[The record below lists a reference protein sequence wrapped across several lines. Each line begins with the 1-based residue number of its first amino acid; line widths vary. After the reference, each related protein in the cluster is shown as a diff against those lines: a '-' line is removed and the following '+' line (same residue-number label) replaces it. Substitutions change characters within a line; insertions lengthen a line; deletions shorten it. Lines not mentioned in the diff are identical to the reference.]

1 LEIVGKIIKGLFV
14 AAFLSVYTPSLTKD
28 TGQSLTYQLHWES
41 PSQISTL
48 EGSEIKTMHFQN
60 AIHVSEFSY
69 MPIFPLTIN
78 KGIDQDI
85 VLEVLVSEPLTDQ
98 EFELVYTDSIEKK
111 PLIKWIHG
119 HDKGKSITR
128 AWIFPFYTDE
138 ITGQIHK
145 LISFSINYSPKP
157 ANNHPVSAYRIAD
170 AGTSVLSDGEWYKIG
185 VTERGIHMINADFL
199 RNIGIDPTGI
209 NPKNIRIYGNGAYV
223 LPQENHIDRP
233 SDLLENSIYVSGEED
248 SKFDENDF
256 ILFFGQSPHKLEF
269 QNIND
274 EYQLDY
280 IHNIYSDTTYYFLT
294 VSDSPGSRVG
304 IVNDLGNSFPQI
316 GSFDHLEYYEK
327 DHYNIL
333 SSGRE
338 WYGELFDIKTSY
350 EFIVPTEGLS
360 GNTALKIVSDVMSR
374 SYEPSSFTLEV
385 DGYNLGNQDMD
396 PVSEY
401 KYATKGSVRQD
412 LFETNT
418 SILNENINSIKIK
431 ISYNKSGTSALS
443 AGYLNYLNIWCKR
456 DLAGYNTQTYFQ
468 SIESTMNTNSTFTIK
483 EMDNSFIIWDVTDP
497 IHPNIQ
503 EYSEGSGSSTFGFKS
518 DTLRKYILF
527 NNENT
532 LLPAYIDKVN
542 NQNLHGLNVPEF
554 LIITHSDFLGPANRL
569 STHRNQRGISTEVV
583 TINELYNEF
592 SSGSQDVTAI
602 RDFIKYLYDAG
613 SGKLNSIL
621 LLGRGSYDYKDISPY
636 NTNYIPIYESR
647 NSLHPIYSYSSD
659 DYYGFLDVDEG
670 YWDESYTGDHTMD
683 VSIGRLPVITSV
695 EADDIINKIIV
706 YDSDPDTYGPWRNDI
721 YFVADDGDGTDGIRH
736 SNDADRLATM
746 VDTAYANFNIG
757 KIYVDA
763 YPQEILPNS
772 QLAPEVNEA
781 INDAIKSGAL
791 LLNFTGHGNEA
802 QWTLENILNLSMVA
816 SWENLR
822 RLPFLITATC
832 EYGRHDDPKIRS
844 GAEFA
849 LTNKRGGA
857 VGLLTTARPVF
868 ASTNFIL
875 NRSFYSQ
882 VFEKEEGK
890 YQTIGEIFRK
900 TKNLSLNGA
909 VNRNFS
915 LLGDPSMKLSY
926 PDQNIVIQKIN
937 EIPITEEVDTLKALK
952 NVVVSGN
959 LYDSDQNQLNSFN
972 GILSVAVYDKV
983 IQSKTLGTQDPVM
996 YYDERKSLIFKGDV
1010 TVNQGAFDFEF
1021 VVSKNIS
1028 YQLGEGKISMYA
1040 VNDEHNMDASGSNI
1054 EILVGGTSSDYPED
1068 NLPPE
1073 IYLYLEDTTFVQ
1085 GDVSSDHPRLI
1096 AEVFDEN
1103 GINITENDISQ
1114 GIVALL
1120 DDQNEFILN
1129 NFYTADID
1137 SYRSGKIEYQLSDL
1151 EEGRHYLTLKVWDV
1165 YNNMAEG
1172 YLEFL
1177 VGESEQFIIKNLIN
1191 YPNPFNEETTFSFE
1205 HNRSGEDLDIDIQI
1219 YSRTGSLV
1227 KVIDAITVN
1236 SEFRIND
1243 IKWDGRGE
1251 SGKKLESGLY
1261 IYRVIVRSL
1270 LDGAKKE
1277 DFKKL
1282 VIIN

>member
-1 LEIVGKIIKGLFV
+1 M
-14 AAFLSVYTPSLTKD
+14 D
-28 TGQSLTYQLHWES
+28 TGQSLLYQILWED
-41 PSQISTL
+41 PTQVSTHN
-48 EGSEIKTMHFQN
+48 GSVIQTMQFQN
-60 AIHVSEFSY
+60 AIHKNEFSY
-69 MPIFPLTIN
+69 MPIFPLQIN
-78 KGIDQDI
+78 KSIAKDI
-85 VLEVLVSEPLTDQ
+85 VLEIMISETLT
-98 EFELVYTDSIEKK
+98 EGEMELVYSDQIEKT
-111 PLIKWIHG
+111 PIVKWI
-119 HDKGKSITR
+119 KGQDRGQSITR
-128 AWIFPFYTDE
+128 AWVFPFYLNE

-145 LISFSINYSPKP
+145 LISFRLKFSSAP
-157 ANNHPVSAYRIAD
+157 ADQDPVNVYRIAD
-170 AGTSVLSDGEWYKIG
+170 AAASILSEGEWYKIG
-185 VTERGIHMINADFL
+185 VTKKGIHRINADFL
-199 RNIGIDPTGI
+199 RNIGVDPASI
-209 NPKNIRIYGNGAYV
+209 NPKNIRIYGNGAYM
-223 LPQENHIDRP
+223 LPQENQIDRH
-233 SDLLENSIYVSGEED
+233 SDLVENAIYISGEED
-248 SKFDENDF
+248 NKFDENDF

-269 QNIND
+269 QNINND
-274 EYQLDY
+274 YQLDY
-280 IHNIYSDTTYYFLT
+280 THNIYTDTTYYFLT
-294 VSDSPGSRVG
+294 VSDSQGSRVD
-304 IVNDLGNSFPQI
+304 INNDMGSGFPQI

-327 DHYNIL
+327 DYYNIL

-350 EFIVPTEGLS
+350 ELIVPTEGLA
-360 GNTALKIVSDVMSR
+360 GNTSLKIVSDVMAR
-374 SYEPSSFTLEV
+374 SYEPSSFNLQV
-385 DGYNLGNQDMD
+385 NGNILGNQDMD

-401 KYATKGSVRQD
+401 KYATKGRGRQD
-412 LFETNT
+412 VFEINT
-418 SILNENINSIKIK
+418 SILEENINSINIK
-431 ISYNKSGTSALS
+431 INYEKSGTSALS
-443 AGYLNYLNIWCKR
+443 VGYLNYLNIWCKR

-468 SIESTMNTNSTFTIK
+468 SVESTLNANSTFIIK
-483 EMDNSFIIWDVTDP
+483 DLDHSFSIWDVTDP
-497 IHPNIQ
+497 LHPNIQ
-503 EYSEGSGSSTFGFKS
+503 EYTKGNDNYSFGFES
-518 DTLRKYILF
+518 GILRKFILF
-527 NNENT
+527 NNENV
-532 LLPAYIDKVN
+532 LLPAFIDKIN
-542 NQNLHGLNVPEF
+542 NQNLHGLNTPEF
-554 LIITHSDFLGPANRL
+554 LIITHPDFMAAANRL
-569 STHRNQRGISTEVV
+569 STHRNQRGISAEVV
-583 TINELYNEF
+583 TINQVYNEF
-592 SSGSQDVTAI
+592 SSGTQDVTAL
-602 RDFIKYLYDAG
+602 RDFIKYLSDVG
-613 SGKLNSIL
+613 PGKLKYVL
-621 LLGRGSYDYKDISPY
+621 LLGRGSYDFKSKGSF

-659 DYYGFLDVDEG
+659 DYYGFLDEDEG

-683 VSIGRLPVITSV
+683 VSVGRLPVITSV

-706 YDSDPDTYGPWRNDI
+706 YESDPRTYGSWRNDI

-736 SNDADRLATM
+736 SYDADRLTTM
-746 VDTAYANFNIG
+746 VDTAYSNFNIG

-772 QLAPEVNEA
+772 QLAPEVNKA

-802 QWTLENILNLSMVA
+802 QWTRENILNLSMVA
-816 SWENLR
+816 SWENLY

-875 NRSFYSQ
+875 NRSFYSE
-882 VFEKEEGK
+882 VFKKEDGK
-890 YQTIGEIFRK
+890 YQTIGEIFRR
-900 TKNLSLNGA
+900 TKNLSLNGS

-926 PDQNIVIQKIN
+926 PDQSIVIEKIN
-937 EIPITEEVDTLKALK
+937 ERPVVEEIDTLKALK

-959 LYDSDQNQLNSFN
+959 LYDSDNNKLNSFD
-972 GILSVAVYDKV
+972 GILSVSVYDKLTES
-983 IQSKTLGTQDPVM
+983 QTLGTQDPVM

-1010 TVNQGAFDFEF
+1010 SVNQGSFDFEF
-1021 VVSKNIS
+1021 IVSKNIS
-1028 YQLGEGKISMYA
+1028 YELGEGKISMYA
-1040 VNDEHNMDASGSNI
+1040 VNDQHNLDASGSNI

-1073 IYLYLEDTTFVQ
+1073 IYLYLEDTTFIQ
-1085 GDVSSDHPRLI
+1085 GDVFSDHPTLI

-1103 GINITENDISQ
+1103 GINITESDISS
-1114 GIVALL
+1114 GIVASL
-1120 DDQNEFILN
+1120 DDQHEFILN
-1129 NFYTADID
+1129 NFYKADID
-1137 SYRSGKIEYQLSDL
+1137 TYRSGKIKYQFSNL
-1151 EEGRHYLTLKVWDV
+1151 EEGRHYLTLKVWDI
-1165 YNNMAEG
+1165 YNNMTEG

-1191 YPNPFNEETTFSFE
+1191 YPNPFREETTFSFE
-1205 HNRSGEDLDIDIQI
+1205 HNRSGEDLDINIQV

-1227 KVIDAITVN
+1227 KVIEAVTVN
-1236 SEFRIND
+1236 SEFRINE